1 MSQPTSLP
9 PAFDG
14 MVQDFPRNNLPKGKC
29 WNLVDY
35 IPEGLGAPAT
45 ERGGWAFLSAALTV
59 VDASATYVKAMLNAP
74 FNAGTQLLVIDDNAK
89 LIKVVAGVNT
99 LISGTAN
106 KPVQNPF
113 MHQQLVVIPSPDG
126 STASQKYDGTTL
138 AGLSGSAP
146 PGRYGCVFVNFSYLG
161 GTAAQPQRGYA
172 SAVGD
177 PTTYVQS
184 GVDASYLDVSFPIRA
199 MAALPNVMLWFGDE
213 RTARFRG
220 TTPSGVAEDMQLDD
234 PVFNYGTLDAR
245 SVAVN
250 GGLAVFANAI
260 GVFLTNGTTTPEDLT
275 KSCGISKY
283 WRDLVSAANG
293 YSASTWTIS
302 SGWFGSIVLV
312 CVMNGSTLVDTIA
325 FDTVKRSVIRFSNL
339 KTQAFAAAGS
349 AGQELYA
356 GGRATPRVMQLSTM
370 WTPGSSYKNDGDG
383 TPVLGVWESPFYDTQ
398 RVGSQRWH
406 DLYPDYDLRD
416 AASDDPTMTYAYC
429 TSPEAG
435 AAYTTLSPVA
445 GETTKRTTTR
455 IPIRMKN
462 RGLGFKVTR
471 QNAASFARMY
481 GLGATVYSR
490 EGSRLDA

>member
-1 MSQPTSLP
+1 MAQPTKLP

-14 MVQDFPRNNLPKGKC
+14 MVQDFPRNNLPKGKA
-29 WNLVDY
+29 WNIIDW

-45 ERGGWAFLSAALTV
+45 ERGGWAFLSAALTA

-89 LIKVVAGVNT
+89 LIKVVSGTNT
-99 LISGTAN
+99 LISGTCDM
-106 KPVQNPF
+106 PVQNPF

-126 STASQKYDGTTL
+126 TTASQKYDGTTL
-138 AGLSGSAP
+138 AALSGSAP
-146 PGRYGCVFVNFSYLG
+146 PGRYGCVFVNYAYLG
-161 GTAAQPQRGYA
+161 GTSAQPQRGYA

-184 GVDASYLDVSFPIRA
+184 GVDASFLDVSFPIRA

-213 RTARFRG
+213 RTARWRG

-245 SVAVN
+245 SVSVN
-250 GGLAVFANAI
+250 GGLATFANAI

-283 WRDLVSAANG
+283 WRDLMSV
-293 YSASTWTIS
+293 YSASTWTIA
-302 SGWFGSIVLV
+302 SGWFGNIVVV
-312 CVMNGSTLVDTIA
+312 CVMNGSTLIDTLA

-339 KTQAFAAAGS
+339 KTQTFAAAGS
-349 AGQELYA
+349 SGQELYA
-356 GGRATPRVMQLSTM
+356 GGRATPRVMKLSPM
-370 WTPGSSYKNDGDG
+370 WTPGSSFKSDGDG
-383 TPVLGVWESPFYDTQ
+383 SPVLGVYESPYYDEQ
-398 RVGSQRWH
+398 RVGSQRWRH
-406 DLYPDYDLRD
+406 LYPEYDLRD
-416 AASDDPTMTYAYC
+416 AASDDPTMTFAYC

-435 AAYTTLSPVA
+435 ASYTTMSPLVA
-445 GETTKRTTTR
+445 ETTKRTTTR
-455 IPIRMKN
+455 IPIDVPS
-462 RGLGFKVTR
+462 RGIGFKITR
-471 QNAASFARMY
+471 QNAASFARLY
-481 GLGATVYSR
+481 SLSATVYAR